1 MKNNFGHSWRA
12 YLIYAFLGISLLI
25 LVFRIASLQYI
36 EGDFLTSKGK
46 SMLEITRSI
55 PANRGSIFD
64 RNNFPLAV
72 SIKQYDLYAL
82 KNFSEKDF
90 SKLSNIIF
98 LKKEYSAIKK
108 FNKKILIFSNLSFSQ
123 YENVKSLNLSGI
135 EIESFQKRY
144 YPLGEQ
150 VSTLIGFAGKDGF
163 GLEGLENV
171 LDSEL
176 SGVSGREII
185 YRNASRRPRVIQE
198 VIQGLDIRLTID
210 SRIQFYA
217 YKHLSSFV

>member
-12 YLIYAFLGISLLI
+12 HLIYIFLGISLLI

-36 EGDFLTSKGK
+36 EGDFLATKGK
-46 SMLEITRSI
+46 NMLETSRSI
-55 PANRGSIFD
+55 PANRGSILD

-72 SIKQYDLYAL
+72 SINQYDLYAL
-82 KNFSEKDF
+82 KHFSKEDFNKLTNILFLKKDF
-90 SKLSNIIF
+90 S
-98 LKKEYSAIKK
+98 AIKQL
-108 FNKKILIFSNLSFSQ
+108 NKKTLIFSNLDFSQ

-163 GLEGLENV
+163 GLEGLENI

-176 SGVSGREII
+176 SGVSGRETI
-185 YRNASRRPRVIQE
+185 YRNASSRPQVTQE
-198 VIQGLDIRLTID
+198 VIQGLDTKLTID

-217 YKHLSSFV
+217 YKHL

>member
-12 YLIYAFLGISLLI
+12 YLIYVFLAISLLI
-25 LVFRIASLQYI
+25 LVLRIASLQYI

-46 SMLEITRSI
+46 SMLETTRSI
-55 PANRGSIFD
+55 PAIRGSIFD

-72 SIKQYDLYAL
+72 SINQYDLYAL

-90 SKLSNIIF
+90 SKLSSIIF
-98 LKKEYSAIKK
+98 LKKEYSAFKK
-108 FNKKILIFSNLSFSQ
+108 LNKKTLIFSNLSFSQ

-150 VSTLIGFAGKDGF
+150 LSTLI
-163 GLEGLENV
+163 
-171 LDSEL
+171 
-176 SGVSGREII
+176 
-185 YRNASRRPRVIQE
+185 
-198 VIQGLDIRLTID
+198 
-210 SRIQFYA
+210 
-217 YKHLSSFV
+217 